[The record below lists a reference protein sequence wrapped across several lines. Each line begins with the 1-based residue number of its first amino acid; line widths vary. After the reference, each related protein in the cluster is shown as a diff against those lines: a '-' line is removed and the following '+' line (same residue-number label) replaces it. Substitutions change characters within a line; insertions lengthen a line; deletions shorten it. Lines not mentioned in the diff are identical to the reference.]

1 MKHFKLLKRTTSI
14 LVCIAVMLA
23 CVTVSG
29 FTAFAEGEN
38 EYNTES
44 AWEMQVPQVFVY
56 TANGNGT
63 TLQKEDGYQQAQI
76 FIKDTDGSMLSDA
89 CSIKVR
95 GNTTALSWV
104 TKKSFTFKFE
114 KKKEVLGMG
123 KGKKWALVAN
133 VFDPTLL
140 RNMTVFTL
148 AKELGL
154 DYTSNFKAVEVWLD
168 GSFRGCYVLFEP
180 VQEGKERVDIDI
192 ESNDGKKDFLI
203 EYEASRDEE
212 GNTYFT
218 THDLRFLVSEPEEPD
233 DEQLAYIT
241 NTMDDI
247 ITTIRSLDREAIA
260 EKIDIGSFAKFYLL
274 NEYAKTFDFTV
285 SSVFFYYKDGK
296 LYAGPPWDY
305 DLSLGNTYPPYGTRA
320 TLGSQTYGWF
330 CNRGYIYHNNLY
342 RYICQ
347 NDWFLGEVKKVYS
360 QHYRAFENIS
370 ANGGLLD
377 TMRDAYSDVFDRNY
391 STAGW
396 RVSRFWIN
404 IMRQPDATYAG
415 NYSYL
420 KNWCEQRNAW
430 IANEFDVAFLRGDTD
445 ANMDVSVDDVT
456 ESQRCLA
463 EFSDVDPERVF
474 LRGDVDGDGKLTIM
488 DVTAVQRFLADAG
501 NVYGIGEKVVAA
513 AES

>member
-1 MKHFKLLKRTTSI
+1 MKKIISLFLCAVCIVTLAAVSRTTT
-14 LVCIAVMLA
+14 LA
-23 CVTVSG
+23 AETAEVPKLYITTDNGSG
-29 FTAFAEGEN
+29 L
-38 EYNTES
+38 S
-44 AWEMQVPQVFVY
+44 
-56 TANGNGT
+56 
-63 TLQKEDGYQQAQI
+63 LQKEDGYTDAH
-76 FIKDTDGSMLSDA
+76 IKVTDNGESVADESVVV
-89 CSIKVR
+89 KVR
-95 GNTTALSWV
+95 GNSTAMAR
-104 TKKSFTFKFE
+104 KKSFTFKFS
-114 KKKEVLGMG
+114 KKRDLLGMG

-140 RNMTVFTL
+140 RNMTIFTL

-154 DYTSNFKAVEVWLD
+154 DYTSNFKAVEVWID

-320 TLGSQTYGWF
+320 TLGSQTYGWY

-370 ANGGLLD
+370 AYGGLLD

-396 RVSRFWIN
+396 RVSKSWIN

-474 LRGDVDGDGKLTIM
+474 LRGDVDGDGKLTIN